1 MGAWR
6 RCYVHRSKRYDPAAA
21 TMSALLVLSMVVA
34 PSSGAN
40 IIWDGRNADAAEL
53 AKWDWARQQGK

>member
-1 MGAWR
+1 
-6 RCYVHRSKRYDPAAA
+6 
-21 TMSALLVLSMVVA
+21 MSALLVLSMVVA